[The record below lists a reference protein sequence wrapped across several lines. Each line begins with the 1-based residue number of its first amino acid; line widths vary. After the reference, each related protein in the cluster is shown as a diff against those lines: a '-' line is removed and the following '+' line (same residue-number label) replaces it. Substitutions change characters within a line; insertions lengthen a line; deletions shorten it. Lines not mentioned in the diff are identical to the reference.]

1 LRFCQ
6 RAFADRVLAR
16 TIAEVTKFIV
26 YLVVLASIAVGVAW
40 YSLRAGIV
48 PSSVTPNRR
57 AVAEDT
63 SWLSDLYSQNPRDT
77 EKGTATIGRLGVRAL
92 PRIQATLKDT
102 QAERNHRR
110 AALRACAIL
119 GVTAEPALPEVAA
132 ALAEHELAADAAVAL
147 SFMGRGA
154 LPPLQQALSSDD
166 PMIRREALRSIGKL
180 RFRAPLDSNDV
191 LPLVLDGMTDPDTSV
206 RAVAATYL
214 GIMHEEP
221 EESVPLLMQ
230 GLADPDPAVSRAS
243 ATALAAFGSEASKAL
258 PALKKAATDQD
269 EDLAREAGRAIV
281 AITGGK

>member
-1 LRFCQ
+1 
-6 RAFADRVLAR
+6 
-16 TIAEVTKFIV
+16 VTKFV
-26 YLVVLASIAVGVAW
+26 AYLTLLASIAVGVAW

-77 EKGTATIGRLGVRAL
+77 EKGTGTVEKLGVRAL
-92 PRIQATLKDT
+92 PRIQATLQDSH
-102 QAERNHRR
+102 ADRNHRR

-119 GVTAEPALPEVAA
+119 GVRAEPAIPEVAA
-132 ALAEHELAADAAVAL
+132 ALAEHDLAADAAIAL

-154 LPPLQQALSSDD
+154 LPPLQQALSNDD

-180 RFRAPLDSNDV
+180 RFRAPLESNDV
-191 LPLVLDGMTDPDTSV
+191 MPLVLDGMTDPDTSV

-221 EESVPLLMQ
+221 EESVPLLAQ
-230 GLADPDPAVSRAS
+230 GLQDPDPAVKRAS
-243 ATALAAFGSEASKAL
+243 ATALAAFGAEASKAL
-258 PALKKAATDQD
+258 PALKKASTDQD
-269 EDLAREAGRAIV
+269 ADLAREAGRAIV
-281 AITGGK
+281 AITGDK

>member
-1 LRFCQ
+1 
-6 RAFADRVLAR
+6 
-16 TIAEVTKFIV
+16 VTKFLA
-26 YLVVLASIAVGVAW
+26 YLVLLASIAVGVAW
-40 YSLRAGIV
+40 YSLRTGIV
-48 PSSVTPNRR
+48 PSSVIPNRR

-77 EKGTATIGRLGVRAL
+77 EKGTATVQKLGVGAL
-92 PRIQATLKDT
+92 PRIQATLRDT
-102 QAERNHRR
+102 HAERSHRR
-110 AALRACAIL
+110 AALRACGIL
-119 GVTAEPALPEVAA
+119 GVTAEPAIPDVAA
-132 ALAEHELAADAAVAL
+132 ALGERDLAADAAAAL

-154 LPPLQQALSSDD
+154 LPPLRQALSSDD

-180 RFRAPLDSNDV
+180 RFRAPLESNEA
-191 LPLVLDGMTDPDTSV
+191 LPLVLDGMTDPDTGV

-221 EESVPLLMQ
+221 GESVPLLAQ
-230 GLADPDPAVSRAS
+230 GLQDPDPAVRRAS
-243 ATALAAFGSEASKAL
+243 ATALAAFGAEASEAL